1 MSKRIAFVGLDV
13 HKDTIVIAVAEES
26 REEIEE
32 IGMIVHDVQRLLRKL
47 RQIKRRGFEVRCCYE
62 AGPTGY
68 GLYRKLN
75 ESGFPCEVIAPSL
88 IPRKRGDRVKTDRK
102 DAKKLAKYYRSGEL
116 TAIYVPDERTEAIRD
131 LERAR
136 EDAKKAEK
144 VARSHLGK
152 FLLRHGRPWKGK
164 SSWTKTHMDWIRS
177 QKFTEEAHQWVLLD
191 YIETLDRAT
200 ERVEGLTRR
209 LAEQI
214 ETWHLQPLVKALQ
227 AFRGIQLVTAVAIAA
242 ELGDLRRFPSAPEL
256 MAYIGGVPSERSS
269 GGRTR
274 RGPITRTGNQHLRWL
289 LVESAWHYRFKPQ
302 MSRAIRERNKGVAQG
317 VQRIAWKAQKRLHLK
332 YTRMRSRSKEPQC
345 VVTAVARE
353 LAGFIWAVGQEKELL
368 AS

>member
-1 MSKRIAFVGLDV
+1 MSKKIAHVGLDV
-13 HKDTIVIAVAEES
+13 HKDSIVIAVAEGD
-26 REEIEE
+26 RRDVEEV
-32 IGMIVHDVQRLLRKL
+32 GMIVHDVQRLLRKL
-47 RQIKRRGFEVRCCYE
+47 RQIKHRGLDVRCCYE
-62 AGPTGY
+62 AGPTGF

-88 IPRKRGDRVKTDRK
+88 IPKKSGDRVKTDRR
-102 DAKKLAKYYRSGEL
+102 DAKKLAQYYRSGEL
-116 TAIYVPDERTEAIRD
+116 TPIYVPDERTEAIRD
-131 LERAR
+131 LERSR

-152 FLLRHGRPWKGK
+152 FLLRQGRVWSGK
-164 SSWTKTHMDWIRS
+164 SYWTKTHMAWIRS
-177 QKFTEEAHQWVLLD
+177 QKFAEEAHQWVLVD
-191 YIETLDRAT
+191 YLETLDRAT
-200 ERVEGLTRR
+200 ERVEELTRR
-209 LAEQI
+209 IAEQV

-227 AFRGIQLVTAVAIAA
+227 AFRGIRLVTAVGIAA

-256 MAYIGGVPSERSS
+256 MSYIGGVPSERTS
-269 GGRTR
+269 GGKTR
-274 RGPITRTGNQHLRWL
+274 RGPITRTGNQHVRWL
-289 LVESAWHYRFKPQ
+289 LVEAAWHYRFKPQ

-332 YTRMRSRSKEPQC
+332 YTRLRSRSKEPQC

-353 LAGFIWAVGQEKELL
+353 LAGFIWAVGQETELL